1 MSRHLQKHVSFDRH
15 GDKIEVII
23 RDSSFKKTYQKEVSI
38 SDRRELETLL
48 KDLKAKGVDLI
59 GLVIKKTKDGSGWFE

>member
-1 MSRHLQKHVSFDRH
+1 MPKKHVSFDRH
-15 GDKIEVII
+15 GDRLEVII

-38 SDRRELETLL
+38 SDRKELEVLL

-59 GLVIKKTKDGSGWFE
+59 GLVIKKTNDGSGWFE